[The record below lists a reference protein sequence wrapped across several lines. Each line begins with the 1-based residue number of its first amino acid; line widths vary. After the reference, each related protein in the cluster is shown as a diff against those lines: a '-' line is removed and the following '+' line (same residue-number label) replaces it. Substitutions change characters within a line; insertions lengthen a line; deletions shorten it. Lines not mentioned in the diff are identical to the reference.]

1 MPRSGRWRSGTR
13 RLRSLS
19 ARPRL
24 PMRHRAGAGRT
35 PAASGRNASLP
46 EMLGPTRKFL
56 LIGYFSVIP
65 LVTYVPDLAVFLPR
79 VLLGIG

>member
-1 MPRSGRWRSGTR
+1 
-13 RLRSLS
+13 
-19 ARPRL
+19 
-24 PMRHRAGAGRT
+24 
-35 PAASGRNASLP
+35 
-46 EMLGPTRKFL
+46 MLGPTRKFL